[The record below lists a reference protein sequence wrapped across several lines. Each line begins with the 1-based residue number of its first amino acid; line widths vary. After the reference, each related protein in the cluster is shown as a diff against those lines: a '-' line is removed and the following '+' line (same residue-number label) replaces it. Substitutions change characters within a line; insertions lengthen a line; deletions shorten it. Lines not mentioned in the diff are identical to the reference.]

1 MWFYKLNACTS
12 TVNLYFY
19 MKMISGIYTCHYRC
33 GVVNWFHTCPY
44 SPEIQEII
52 EKKIR
57 PTILPLEQ
65 TLFMIKDE
73 PWYDNINSVS
83 HTKTIEFKTRK
94 IFQPNPNPPP
104 KKKEWL
110 FSSFDDDD
118 WHSLSKCRARYRF
131 FVVRRNLDLRLTT
144 RIFMYWSYI
153 SVAYIEYGYRPFAPC
168 RVLPAT
174 LSWGSSGSVC
184 TESVSVSVP
193 STSASQYVRTIPLK
207 AFCRSGSFCT

>member
-1 MWFYKLNACTS
+1 MWFYKLNACTW
-12 TVNLYFY
+12 TVNFYFY
-19 MKMISGIYTCHYRC
+19 MKMIIGKYACHYRC

-44 SPEIQEII
+44 SPEII

-57 PTILPLEQ
+57 PTILLLEL

-73 PWYDNINSVS
+73 PWNDNINSVS
-83 HTKTIEFKTRK
+83 HPKTIKFKTRK
-94 IFQPNPNPPP
+94 KFQPYPP
-104 KKKEWL
+104 KKKNDYSVA
-110 FSSFDDDD
+110 SSFDDDD
-118 WHSLSKCRARYRF
+118 WHSLSKCGARYRF

-153 SVAYIEYGYRPFAPC
+153 SVAYIEFGYRPFAPC

-193 STSASQYVRTIPLK
+193 STSASRYVRTIPLK